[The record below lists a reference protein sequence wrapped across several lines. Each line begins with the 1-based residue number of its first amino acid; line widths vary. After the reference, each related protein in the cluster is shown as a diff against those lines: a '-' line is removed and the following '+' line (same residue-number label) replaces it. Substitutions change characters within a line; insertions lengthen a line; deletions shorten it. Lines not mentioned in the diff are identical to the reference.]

1 MATEL
6 SSRNMVMGGGK
17 GPMETGLDAQR
28 VLNGIWRRRKTC
40 LAVALVIG
48 AIGAGVVATSPNVYK
63 ASAVVRVEPARMSP
77 EMVQA
82 TVTQQIEDRL
92 KTIRAELFSR
102 PILERTVE
110 ELGLYPDTVKKQGI
124 GAAADELKRHLD
136 VKVEGENAFE
146 VTFEDGNATTAAA
159 VANRLPELFADE
171 SLKVRADQAQHA
183 QELFGDEL
191 TKLGREGALQEQK
204 LNEFKLA
211 HLGELPEQME
221 SNMRGLE
228 RLTAMLGARS
238 DALRDA
244 QRRLVEASK
253 GRIEADS
260 DAGRLGHRESDLNQ
274 ALLNARSQYTSDHPE
289 VQRLEREVAVTHAKR
304 VSSEA
309 DARARDTSRS
319 SAAAEVSALQRD
331 IASIQ
336 TQADAYKQRLDN
348 TPRWSVPLA
357 ELNGMN
363 EMLKAKYGQMM
374 SRKVEA
380 DVAHDLELRNRAQM
394 FHVLSAASEPTSPV
408 RPDRVAGF
416 LLVAVLSLALA
427 MLAGVGLELTDDSL
441 REAGELHA
449 SVKLPVLAVV
459 PELGKAGLFG
469 SGKTLRPQINKATL
483 DA

>member
-1 MATEL
+1 MAAEL
-6 SSRNMVMGGGK
+6 PSRNMVVGGGK

-28 VLNGIWRRRKTC
+28 VLQGIWRRRKTC

-48 AIGAGVVATSPNVYK
+48 AIGAGVVATTPNVYK

-92 KTIRAELFSR
+92 KTIRAELFAR

-110 ELGLYPDTVKKQGI
+110 ELGLYPEIVKKSGV
-124 GAAADELKRHLD
+124 GAATEELKRHLD

-191 TKLGREGALQEQK
+191 TKLSHEVAVQEQK

-221 SNMRGLE
+221 SNMRGME
-228 RLTAMLGARS
+228 RLTTLLGVRS
-238 DALRDA
+238 ENLRDA

-260 DAGRLGHRESDLNQ
+260 DAGRLGHHESDLST
-274 ALLNARSQYTSDHPE
+274 ALLNAKSQYTADHPE
-289 VQRLEREVAVTHAKR
+289 VQRLERELAVTHAKR
-304 VSSEA
+304 VAAEA
-309 DARARDTSRS
+309 DARAHDTSRS
-319 SAAAEVSALQRD
+319 AAAAEVANLQREV
-331 IASIQ
+331 ASIQ
-336 TQADAYKQRLDN
+336 SQAEAYKQRLDN

-357 ELNGMN
+357 ELNGQY
-363 EMLKAKYGQMM
+363 EILKAKYGQMM

-380 DVAHDLELRNRAQM
+380 DVAHDLELRNRSQM
-394 FHVLSAASEPTSPV
+394 FHVLSAASEPTAPV
-408 RPDRVAGF
+408 RPDRAAGF
-416 LLVAVLSLALA
+416 MLVALLSIALA
-427 MLAGVGLELTDDSL
+427 MLAGVGLELSDDSL
-441 REAGELHA
+441 REASELHA

-459 PELGKAGLFG
+459 PDLGKASLFG
-469 SGKTLRPQINKATL
+469 SGKTLRPSINKATL